1 MRPCFESVAI
11 LLALLVSL
19 LIAMEPSWRLRAV
32 IRSSRGHLSRVLL
45 CLALSV
51 VTQPIQFLSVLLISK
66 MYCPSNKECNKQ
78 EIHITTCF
86 LNKFGDPVKSYTSA
100 TPLKRTICIPN
111 LFRNT
116 AHEKLYRSNARR
128 VVKVLLSKQR
138 LAHTSFPNVSTKFKL
153 IRSSCSEAAPG
164 RSILLPKTAKGTLAS
179 CSSESSSY
187 QLR

>member
-1 MRPCFESVAI
+1 MCE
-11 LLALLVSL
+11 ALLVSL

-100 TPLKRTICIPN
+100 APLKRTICIPN

-128 VVKVLLSKQR
+128 VVKATPRTYILSKCINQIQV
-138 LAHTSFPNVSTKFKL
+138 NTKL
-153 IRSSCSEAAPG
+153 LLRSCS
-164 RSILLPKTAKGTLAS
+164 RQINLVT
-179 CSSESSSY
+179 
-187 QLR
+187 